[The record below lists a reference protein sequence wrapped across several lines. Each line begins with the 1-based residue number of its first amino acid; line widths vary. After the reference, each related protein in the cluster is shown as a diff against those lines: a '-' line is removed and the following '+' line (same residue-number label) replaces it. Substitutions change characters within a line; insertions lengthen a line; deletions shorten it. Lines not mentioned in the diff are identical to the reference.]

1 MIKVKKVKT
10 GTIDENCY
18 LVYDADTKCAAVI
31 DPGENADQIINV
43 IESEN
48 LHPEILINT
57 HGHYD
62 HVIADNEI
70 RLKYKVP
77 LAVHKDDAEMLADP
91 EKNYSFISGF
101 PVSIKDPEILL
112 EDNQEVKLSFI
123 TFKVLSTPGHSKGS
137 VCLLFVSYLFT
148 GDTLFAGAIG
158 RIDLWGG
165 NSEELLKSLEKL
177 KKLDLHITVCPG
189 HGSMT
194 TIANELRHNPFLKPE
209 HIG

>member
-1 MIKVKKVKT
+1 
-10 GTIDENCY
+10 
-18 LVYDADTKCAAVI
+18 
-31 DPGENADQIINV
+31 IING

-48 LHPEILINT
+48 LKPEIIINT

-62 HVIADNEI
+62 HVIADDKI

-77 LAVHKDDAEMLADP
+77 LAVHKDDVEMLADC
-91 EKNYSFISGF
+91 EKNYSFISGI
-101 PVSIKDPEILL
+101 PVSIKEPEILL
-112 EDNQEVKLSFI
+112 EDNQEIKLSFI

-137 VCLLFVSYLFT
+137 ICLLSGSYLFT

-158 RIDLWGG
+158 RTDLWGG

-177 KKLDLHITVCPG
+177 KKLDPYITVCPG

-194 TIANELRHNPFLKPE
+194 TITNELRHNSFLKLK

>member
-1 MIKVKKVKT
+1 MIKVKKIKT
-10 GTIDENCY
+10 GVIDENCY
-18 LVYDADTKCAAVI
+18 LVYDADTKYVAII
-31 DPGENADQIINV
+31 DPGENANQIINI

-48 LHPEILINT
+48 LNPEILINT

-62 HVIADNEI
+62 HVTADDKI

-77 LAVHKDDAEMLADP
+77 LAIHKDDAEMLADP
-91 EKNYSFISGF
+91 EKNYSSVSGT
-101 PVSIKDPEILL
+101 PISIKDPEILL
-112 EDNQEVKLSFI
+112 EDNQKVKLSFI

-137 VCLLFVSYLFT
+137 VCLLFGSYLFT

-158 RIDLWGG
+158 RTDLWGG

-177 KKLDLHITVCPG
+177 KKLDSCITICSG

-194 TIANELRHNPFLKPE
+194 TIANELRHNT
-209 HIG
+209 I